1 MIPVSFYS
9 KGVLQ
14 AEEGEVVAEYPVPL
28 VVNGQEMATLV
39 ASPHELNF
47 LVVGFL
53 RLQGFI
59 SQLADIEM
67 LSVCQDFGGA
77 NVRIKGELP
86 QRLKPVLTSGCGT
99 GITFATPAATQVAA
113 DNRYSP
119 AQIFSLMAEL
129 GKRAERYRSHGGIH
143 SAAVGDGEQMLL
155 YAEDLGRHNTLD
167 RIAGEALFKGIDLNG
182 LMLVTSGRI
191 STEMAAKAAQL
202 GIVLLASRTSPT
214 DMAVRLCQ
222 ESAVTLI
229 GYLRAATFQLY
240 THPERLI
247 MPAAPIDN
255 VTGVILAGGKSSRM
269 GCNKA
274 LLDYHGKPLIASVY
288 QTLAGI
294 FSKVMVVTNTPA
306 EYDFL
311 PCVKIPDIFTE
322 KGSLAGIHAALQAAA
337 TERIFVVACDMPHL
351 DEKLI
356 RYLVGI
362 QGGAAV
368 VPKSD
373 SGFEPLHAVYSKEA
387 LPAFTSALQTD
398 KMKIFDLFELTGV
411 TIVPPE
417 ELVAISADFSSFDNL
432 NTPEEYSR
440 LQA

>member
-9 KGVLQ
+9 KGALQ
-14 AEEGEVVAEYPVPL
+14 VEQGEVVAEYPVPL
-28 VVNGQEMATLV
+28 VVNGQEVATLV

-47 LVVGFL
+47 LVAGFL

-59 SQLADIEM
+59 SRLADIEM

-99 GITFATPAATQVAA
+99 GITFSTPAAMTVAA
-113 DNRYSP
+113 ENRYSP
-119 AQIFSLMAEL
+119 AQIFSLMDEL

-143 SAAVGDGEQMLL
+143 SAAIGDGEKMLL

-222 ESAVTLI
+222 ESGITLI

-240 THPERLI
+240 THSERLL
-247 MPAAPIDN
+247 MPAAKIDN

-274 LLDYHGKPLIASVY
+274 LLDYHGEPLIASIY
-288 QTLAGI
+288 KTLARI

-306 EYDFL
+306 EYEFL
-311 PCVKIPDIFTE
+311 RCVKIPDVFAE
-322 KGSLAGIHAALQAAA
+322 KGSLAGIHAALQAAS

-356 RYLVGI
+356 RHLVGI
-362 QGGAAV
+362 QGAAV
-368 VPKSD
+368 VVPRSET
-373 SGFEPLHAVYSKEA
+373 GFEPLHAVYSKEA
-387 LPAFTSALQTD
+387 LPAFTGALQAE
-398 KMKIFDLFELTGV
+398 KMKIFDLFEQVGV
-411 TIVPPE
+411 KIVPPE
-417 ELVAISADFSSFDNL
+417 EIAAISADFSSFDNM

-440 LQA
+440 LQV